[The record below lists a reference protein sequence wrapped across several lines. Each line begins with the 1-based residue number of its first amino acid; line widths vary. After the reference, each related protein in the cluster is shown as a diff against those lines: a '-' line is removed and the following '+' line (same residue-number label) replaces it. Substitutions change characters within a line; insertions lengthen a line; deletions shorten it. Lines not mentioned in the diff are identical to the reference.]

1 MLIAHAPAGYIG
13 AKCLE
18 ARLRPHTL
26 SSHVW
31 ALCGVISGLLPDVDM
46 WWFYVV
52 DQGRVHHHRYVT
64 HWPLLWLIFLLCA
77 LLWRKYRPQ
86 SAGAALLC
94 LVGVNGMVHMMLDS
108 IVGDI
113 WWLMPWHDQP
123 YALFGVAA
131 RYQPWW
137 LNFVLHWS
145 FTAEIAVWL
154 WAISFL
160 KKSKK

>member
-1 MLIAHAPAGYIG
+1 MLTAHAPAGYIV
-13 AKCLE
+13 AKWLE
-18 ARLRPHTL
+18 ARLHPGTL
-26 SSHVW
+26 SSRAW
-31 ALCGVISGLLPDVDM
+31 ALCGVMGGLLPDIDM

-64 HWPLLWLIFLLCA
+64 RWPILWLLCLLLA
-77 LLWRKYRPQ
+77 LCLRRCRPQ
-86 SAGAALLC
+86 STVAALFYLI
-94 LVGVNGMVHMMLDS
+94 GVNGMVHMVLDS

-123 YALFGVAA
+123 YALFVVAV

-145 FTAEIAVWL
+145 FVLEAGVWL
-154 WAISFL
+154 WAVMIL
-160 KKSKK
+160 KNSKK